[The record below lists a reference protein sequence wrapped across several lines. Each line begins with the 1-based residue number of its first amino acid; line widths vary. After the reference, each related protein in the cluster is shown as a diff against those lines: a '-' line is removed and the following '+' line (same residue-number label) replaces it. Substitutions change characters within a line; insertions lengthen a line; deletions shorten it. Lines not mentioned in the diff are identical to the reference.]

1 MYKRV
6 GDRSED
12 KKVVAEKTLKE
23 ALSESSDPA
32 VCFETFGVISATG
45 APVTIIERGIHSC

>member
-1 MYKRV
+1 MYKRF

-12 KKVVAEKTLKE
+12 EKAVAEINFKG

-32 VCFETFGVISATG
+32 VCFETFDMG
-45 APVTIIERGIHSC
+45 HL